1 MGPRLGEAGGA
12 VVGLAPGAC
21 WTQGRPLPDARVGE
35 LRDSSTAAGD
45 GVELARRLAADGY
58 VFLRGALDVGEVR
71 AARIEVFERLV
82 QVGEIRPLA
91 VEGIA
96 TGESRRAESVG
107 DLGAFWK
114 SVSEGPAL
122 RRVTHGARLQALLA
136 RVAGAPVRAH
146 DYLFLRAA
154 PVGRTTGLHF
164 DYPFFTRATERV
176 YTTWVPFGDVPATD
190 GPLVIVEGSHRFADL
205 HDGLRGF
212 DVVYDTSRKA
222 QVAADFAAFVES
234 RDCRLLTADFRAGDV
249 CVFGMLTLHGS
260 LDNHSPL
267 GRVRLSCDVR
277 YQPAAEPID
286 PRYFGPNPGGTTGAG
301 YGELNGAKPLTQ
313 AWHVR

>member
-1 MGPRLGEAGGA
+1 MTTGSAGARLR
-12 VVGLAPGAC
+12 LAPGEC
-21 WTQGRPLPDARVGE
+21 WTQGRPLPDERVGE
-35 LRDSSTAAGD
+35 LRDSSAEAGD
-45 GVELARRLAADGY
+45 AAALARRLADDGY

-71 AARIEVFERLV
+71 AARAEVLERLV
-82 QVGEIRPLA
+82 EVGEIRPPA
-91 VEGIA
+91 AEGIA
-96 TGESRRAESVG
+96 TGQSRRAESVG

-122 RRVTHGARLQALLA
+122 RRVTHGARLHALLA
-136 RVAGAPVRAH
+136 RIAGAPVRAH

-154 PVGRTTGLHF
+154 PVGRDDRAPLRLPVLRARHRARLHELGAAG
-164 DYPFFTRATERV
+164 RRS
-176 YTTWVPFGDVPATD
+176 ATD

-205 HDGLRGF
+205 HDGVRGF

-222 QVAADFAAFVES
+222 QLATDFAEFAAS

-249 CVFGMLTLHGS
+249 CVFGMFTLHGS
-260 LDNHSPL
+260 LDNHSAI

>member
-1 MGPRLGEAGGA
+1 
-12 VVGLAPGAC
+12 VSLAPGTC
-21 WTQGRPLPDARVGE
+21 WTQGHPLPDQRVGE
-35 LRDSSTAAGD
+35 LRDSSPETAD
-45 GVELARRLAADGY
+45 GAALARRLASDGY
-58 VFLRGALDVGEVR
+58 VFLRGALDVGDVQ
-71 AARIEVFERLV
+71 AARIEVLERLV
-82 QVGEIRPLA
+82 QVGEIHPPA

-96 TGESRRAESVG
+96 TGASRRAETAG

-122 RRVTHGARLQALLA
+122 RRVTHGARL
-136 RVAGAPVRAH
+136 GAVLGRIAQVPVRAH

-164 DYPFFTRATERV
+164 DYPFFARATERV
-176 YTTWVPFGDVPATD
+176 YTAWVPLGDVPATD
-190 GPLVIVEGSHRFADL
+190 GPLVLVEGSHRFTDL
-205 HDGLRGF
+205 HEGVRGF

-222 QVAADFAAFVES
+222 QLASDFAEFAAS

-260 LDNHSPL
+260 LDNHSAI

-286 PRYFGPNPGGTTGAG
+286 PRYFGPSPGGTTGAG

>member
-1 MGPRLGEAGGA
+1 M
-12 VVGLAPGAC
+12 
-21 WTQGRPLPDARVGE
+21 
-35 LRDSSTAAGD
+35 
-45 GVELARRLAADGY
+45 
-58 VFLRGALDVGEVR
+58 
-71 AARIEVFERLV
+71 
-82 QVGEIRPLA
+82 
-91 VEGIA
+91 
-96 TGESRRAESVG
+96 VG

-122 RRVTHGARLQALLA
+122 RRVTHGPRLHAVLA

-176 YTTWVPFGDVPATD
+176 YTGWVPLGDVPATD
-190 GPLVIVEGSHRFADL
+190 GPLVIVEGSHRFTDL
-205 HDGLRGF
+205 HDEVRGF

-222 QVAADFAAFVES
+222 QVASDFAEFAES

-249 CVFGMLTLHGS
+249 CIFGMLTLHGS

-301 YGELNGAKPLTQ
+301 RAAKPASRHSPEREREREPAMRVMIPAARSCASPPTVIE
-313 AWHVR
+313 ATVTRADPGRTVRWRRALSRARRTASWSP